1 MAPPFPRSGPG
12 ESGSP
17 TSQVILRCYDFPTR
31 ILGHLFVSLP
41 RPTLPSSVRVS
52 RLALALPEG
61 QRVPSGPGRCSP
73 ATQLPVCSRV
83 DVSGISQVPRRS
95 VPCLCLVPG
104 PRPNRRCLASL
115 RFRRC
120 CPRSLHS
127 EGFSVMEIS
136 GLPRG
141 FSTCCLRFTSGVAT
155 THARLASSRRARL
168 YRKGVEPSGSL
179 QKVSDH
185 SFSSSGFILAQEGPS
200 FISHTVTHRRL
211 DRRYSCHT
219 THKRHQ

>member
-1 MAPPFPRSGPG
+1 LFRFRGPRYPP
-12 ESGSP
+12 
-17 TSQVILRCYDFPTR
+17 
-31 ILGHLFVSLP
+31 HFVSRGL
-41 RPTLPSSVRVS
+41 RSRSQKVRGCL
-52 RLALALPEG
+52 RG
-61 QRVPSGPGRCSP
+61 RVVVQP
-73 ATQLPVCSRV
+73 ATQVPVCSHV

-115 RFRRC
+115 RSRRC

-127 EGFSVMEIS
+127 EDFSVMEIS

-141 FSTCCLRFTSGVAT
+141 FSTCCLHFTSGVAT
-155 THARLASSRRARL
+155 THARLASGWRARL

-185 SFSSSGFILAQEGPS
+185 SSSSSGFILAQEGPS
-200 FISHTVTHRRL
+200 FISRTVTHRRL

-219 THKRHQ
+219 THRRHAANRVLRQRWFIPWAPHAAPTFPKVAPARASA

>member
-1 MAPPFPRSGPG
+1 
-12 ESGSP
+12 
-17 TSQVILRCYDFPTR
+17 
-31 ILGHLFVSLP
+31 
-41 RPTLPSSVRVS
+41 
-52 RLALALPEG
+52 
-61 QRVPSGPGRCSP
+61 
-73 ATQLPVCSRV
+73 
-83 DVSGISQVPRRS
+83 VSGISQVPRRS

-115 RFRRC
+115 RSRRC

-127 EGFSVMEIS
+127 EDFSVMEIS

-155 THARLASSRRARL
+155 THVRLASGGRARL

-185 SFSSSGFILAQEGPS
+185 SSSSSGFILAQEGPS
-200 FISHTVTHRRL
+200 FISRTVTQPPCGPALLVTQGPPLPTCAAHKVVRYPRYCGRVRRVASTAVA
-211 DRRYSCHT
+211 DPKPS
-219 THKRHQ
+219 